1 MYCIRLG
8 GMSLNKLKSLLSAIV
23 GLRLLLANGLNEL
36 RSSCS
41 QSTGIVYYPQL
52 MHPKEDEAGT
62 SLQNTNALF
71 VLSFLVFSRGRGTCS
86 LRALTSLRLG

>member
-1 MYCIRLG
+1 MDIHCIRLG
-8 GMSLNKLKSLLSAIV
+8 RISLNKLKSLLSAIV

-41 QSTGIVYYPQL
+41 QSTGIDYYQQL

-62 SLQNTNALF
+62 SCF
-71 VLSFLVFSRGRGTCS
+71 SVFSRGRGTCS

>member
-1 MYCIRLG
+1 MDTHCIRLG
-8 GMSLNKLKSLLSAIV
+8 GISLNKLSLLSAIV
-23 GLRLLLANGLNEL
+23 ALRLLLANGLNEL

-41 QSTGIVYYPQL
+41 QSTGIDYYQQL

-71 VLSFLVFSRGRGTCS
+71 VLSFLVFLEVGVPAR
-86 LRALTSLRLG
+86 